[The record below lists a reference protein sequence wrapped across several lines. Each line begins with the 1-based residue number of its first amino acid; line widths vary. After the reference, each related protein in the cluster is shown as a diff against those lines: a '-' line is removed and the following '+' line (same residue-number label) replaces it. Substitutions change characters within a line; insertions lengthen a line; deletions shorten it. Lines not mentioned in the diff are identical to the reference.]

1 MSSSDVRITDAA
13 HTGVTGTDTSCI
25 RAADPRTTT
34 KAPKAMDL
42 IATNLQAQ
50 YQRWQPKAR

>member
-1 MSSSDVRITDAA
+1 MRLFDACITDAV
-13 HTGVTGTDTSCI
+13 HTSVTCTDTSCI
-25 RAADPRTTT
+25 CVADPRTTT